1 MNFCIDNDNNIFGG
15 DVYMFDYGTI
25 IDLNQVTLA
34 DCLMMYEGGKC
45 SIINDG
51 EVINF
56 EEGDDN

>member
-1 MNFCIDNDNNIFGG
+1 
-15 DVYMFDYGTI
+15 MFDYGTI

-51 EVINF
+51 EIVNF
-56 EEGDDN
+56 EEDDDN